1 MKNEE
6 GKMENEKAGT
16 ASFAESFCIPHS
28 AFFI

>member
-16 ASFAESFCIPHS
+16 ASFAESLFILRS